1 MTWPTGQVWN
11 RLSVSSGSL
20 ALGFLLSLM
29 TERLPLSP
37 EMHLFLAVGFLSSLT
52 ALWRAF
58 GNWPS
63 FLNVLGNNLAVFL
76 VAILG
81 MALAHWLQK
90 GW

>member
-1 MTWPTGQVWN
+1 
-11 RLSVSSGSL
+11 
-20 ALGFLLSLM
+20 
-29 TERLPLSP
+29 
-37 EMHLFLAVGFLSSLT
+37 MHLFLAVGFLSSLT